1 MPTFF
6 GVTMKWYEAAYM
18 LSNTAIEN
26 ARILNMRKKLA
37 KGLRQ
42 IWRLSKSAQNALQ
55 FQSCFIGNDII
66 IVYGKKNDCEVQI
79 VLNRIDE
86 KIIAESTGN
95 FNIAE
100 TTAILKTLRYN
111 IASNFDSEITGI
123 NIMRGIEYV
132 LAWT

>member
-1 MPTFF
+1 
-6 GVTMKWYEAAYM
+6 MKWHEAAYL
-18 LSNTAIEN
+18 LSNTATEN

-37 KGLRQ
+37 KSLRHV
-42 IWRLSKSAQNALQ
+42 WRLSKSAQNALQ
-55 FQSCFIGNDII
+55 FQSCHIGNGII

-100 TTAILKTLRYN
+100 TTAILKVLRYN
-111 IASNFDSEITGI
+111 IASNFDSEIAGI
-123 NIMRGIEYV
+123 NIMRGIEYALV
-132 LAWT
+132 WS